1 MKRLL
6 LIVLPLLLMVGCED
20 TDVSDGVDGL
30 TILVESDVE
39 PNGTNCSNG
48 GTKLFFGGDVDGDGV
63 LDEDEITN
71 TVYVCNG
78 EDGNDG
84 NDGEDGEDG
93 NDGDDGV
100 SNMSVSIFEMT
111 SNNVDYIED
120 GSNDGY
126 LNYEF
131 SSNLITNDV
140 VENGVVLVYR
150 SSTTNPYVWTP
161 LPNIFYG
168 GDNSS
173 VDYVLDCWYYYS
185 NGKVVIGW
193 DINYDYSWS
202 NWLSIISYWGVY
214 YKIVIV
220 TPT

>member
-150 SSTTNPYVWTP
+150 SSTTNP
-161 LPNIFYG
+161 
-168 GDNSS
+168 
-173 VDYVLDCWYYYS
+173 
-185 NGKVVIGW
+185 
-193 DINYDYSWS
+193 
-202 NWLSIISYWGVY
+202 
-214 YKIVIV
+214 
-220 TPT
+220 